1 MIVAQSAA
9 MFGLQSPEM
18 PRTGCLQSVQML
30 QSVRELVLPAAQAR
44 LLLVVNHV
52 VAREPAA
59 VQRLKAHA
67 GRRLAVALVDQPGWL
82 PALPPMRVAI
92 TPAGLFDSDG
102 DSLDAAPDLTLRMSM
117 PAPPQLLAA
126 LTGGPLP
133 SVHIEGAAAVAAD
146 MHWLAD
152 NLRWDIEADLAQAVG
167 ATPARLAMSVG
178 RAARQALRRS
188 FASAPDNHA
197 R

>member
-1 MIVAQSAA
+1 
-9 MFGLQSPEM
+9 
-18 PRTGCLQSVQML
+18 ML

-44 LLLVVNHV
+44 LLLLVNHV
-52 VAREPAA
+52 VSREPAA

-67 GRRLAVALVDQPGWL
+67 GRRLAVALVDQPGWW
-82 PALPPMRVAI
+82 PVLPPMRATV
-92 TPAGLFDSDG
+92 TPAGLFDG
-102 DSLDAAPDLTLRMSM
+102 DAESARGEPDLTLRLSM
-117 PAPPQLLAA
+117 PTPPQLLAA
-126 LTGGPLP
+126 LSGGPLP
-133 SVHIEGAAAVAAD
+133 PVHIEGVAAVAAD

-152 NLRWDIEADLAQAVG
+152 NLRWDIEADLAQVVG

-188 FASAPDNHA
+188 FAPADSHP